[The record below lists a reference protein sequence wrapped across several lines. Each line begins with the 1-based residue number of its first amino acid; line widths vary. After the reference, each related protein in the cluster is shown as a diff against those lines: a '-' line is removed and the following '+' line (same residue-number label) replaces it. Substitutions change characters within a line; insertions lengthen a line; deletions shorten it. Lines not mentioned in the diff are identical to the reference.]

1 MYGFLYGWVQK
12 SFGHPESMIF
22 QHSEEASSSGLPEI
36 SSPVAVVSSDQ
47 EKHQVDPSAPL
58 VDDSFG
64 GARPKTFLS
73 TSSSETS
80 SPVCIFI

>member
-1 MYGFLYGWVQK
+1 
-12 SFGHPESMIF
+12 MIF

-47 EKHQVDPSAPL
+47 DKHQVDPSAPL

-64 GARPKTFLS
+64 GARLKTFLS